1 MKTNISNLFN
11 ILLLTILGLLLV
23 NVNSSPD
30 EQNSYKYVYE
40 PLYEYS
46 DNINQETFPAK
57 RYIRFGKRG
66 GDDIMHYGGHPT
78 LARHKTYSI
87 YDLLK
92 EKHYN

>member
-1 MKTNISNLFN
+1 MKANISNLFN
-11 ILLLTILGLLLV
+11 ILLLTILGLLLI

-30 EQNSYKYVYE
+30 EQNPYKYLYE
-40 PLYEYS
+40 PLYEYN
-46 DNINQETFPAK
+46 DYINQEILPTK
-57 RYIRFGKRG
+57 RYIRFGKRSNE
-66 GDDIMHYGGHPT
+66 DIMHYAGTPT